1 MLFGKR
7 KRHGHIAYFTTL
19 KGVIGMLRDPEH
31 TESVFDIE
39 DGLANIEATELAMRY
54 VRADPGAARLMD
66 ERYLAPL
73 PDLDALARC
82 PAGSLGHAFAQH
94 IRERGFDPDYYRK
107 IDVRSDAQWVLMRM
121 RQNHD
126 LWHVVTGID
135 TDPIG
140 ELSLKAFE
148 LAQTR
153 RPMAAVITSGGVL
166 RYLIKDPDELDAVL
180 NAIAHGYAL
189 GRAARPFLAQR
200 WEDGW
205 DRPLAQWRAQT
216 NVRIAAD
223 DRNQRDTA
231 VGEAQAD

>member
-54 VRADPGAARLMD
+54 VRADPGVARLMD

-73 PDLDALARC
+73 PDLDALARG
-82 PAGSLGHAFAQH
+82 AEGSLGWAFARH
-94 IRERGFDPDYYRK
+94 IRDRGFDPDYYRK
-107 IDVRSDAQWVLMRM
+107 IDVHSDTQWVLMRM
-121 RQNHD
+121 RQTHD
-126 LWHVVTGID
+126 LWHVMTGIG

-166 RYLIKDPDELDAVL
+166 RYLIKDPDELDHVL
-180 NAIAHGYAL
+180 NAIAHGYSL
-189 GRAARPFLAQR
+189 GREARPFLAQR
-200 WEDGW
+200 WEEAW
-205 DRPLAQWRAQT
+205 DRPLTHWRAQM
-216 NVRIAAD
+216 NVRVDDGDARRPDAD
-223 DRNQRDTA
+223 A
-231 VGEAQAD
+231 VEAQAD